1 MSENPLSKYFRRPT
15 SYIQLPSRGIFNP
28 EIDQTMIDEV
38 PILPMTTLDELE
50 LKNPDSLLNGEAI
63 VSVIRSCV
71 PSIPD
76 PRKLPNIDAE
86 AIFLAIRYATY
97 GNETT
102 HTHTCLECNE
112 TSDYNI
118 DVNYVLAKFP
128 TIKEKPIVEH
138 EGLKIHIRPNT
149 LESITRISFIEAEQ
163 LKLVE
168 YYASTEFKS
177 DPVENS
183 AKRIYE
189 SFYRIASHNVDLVSD
204 AILQIETEDGDIV
217 TDREYISEFVKN
229 IPKSVTE
236 TINKEIKKIS
246 EKPKDIGKMEFICP
260 ECGHNEE
267 VKIEFNPVNFSEA
280 G

>member
-15 SYIQLPSRGIFNP
+15 SYIQLPSRGMFNP

-50 LKNPDSLLNGEAI
+50 LKNPDSLLNGEAL
-63 VSVIRSCV
+63 VSIIRSCV

-86 AIFLAIRYATY
+86 ALFLAIRYATY
-97 GNETT
+97 GSETT
-102 HTHTCLECNE
+102 HTHTCSNCNE

-118 DVNYVLAKFP
+118 DINYILNKFP
-128 TIKEKPIVEH
+128 TIKNKPIIEH

-149 LESITRISFIEAEQ
+149 LESITRMSFIEAEQ

-168 YYASTEFKS
+168 YYASNEFKS

-189 SFYRIASHNVDLVSD
+189 SFHRIASHNVDLVAD
-204 AILQIETEDGDIV
+204 AILYVETEDGTLV
-217 TDREYISEFVKN
+217 NDRQYISEYVKN
-229 IPKSVTE
+229 IPKKVTD
-236 TINKEIKKIS
+236 TISKEIRNIS
-246 EKPKDIGKMEFICP
+246 DKPKDIGKMEFTCP
-260 ECGHNEE
+260 ECSHKEE
-267 VKIEFNPVNFSEA
+267 VMIEFNPVNFSEA